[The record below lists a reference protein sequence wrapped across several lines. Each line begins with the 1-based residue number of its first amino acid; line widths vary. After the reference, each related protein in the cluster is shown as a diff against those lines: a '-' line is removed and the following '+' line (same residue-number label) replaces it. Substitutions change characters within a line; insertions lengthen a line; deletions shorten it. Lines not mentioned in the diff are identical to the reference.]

1 MSIYSKLNAA
11 RAKFHA
17 LKLEKTGHN
26 KFAGYYYFELGDFLI
41 PALRIFDEV
50 GLCAIVSFD
59 KELATMT
66 IVDIQ
71 AQQIDTKPHYI
82 TITSPLSEA
91 NLKGCHP
98 IQNVGACETY
108 CRRYLWVAALEIVE
122 HDALDA
128 TTGKDQKEK
137 TGIPLNV
144 KASGPKLIFAELQPE
159 DQDYCRKIAKRA
171 IEFMP
176 EVSRVIDLL
185 DNEGMNNF
193 QKIGVWNLL
202 PSATRSA
209 IKKAQDKMKMPS
221 RDLTGGLEANQS
233 NAKD

>member
-1 MSIYSKLNAA
+1 MSVYTKLNAA

-26 KFAGYYYFELGDFLI
+26 KFAGYNYFELGDFLI

-50 GLCAIVSFD
+50 GLCAVVSFD

-66 IVDIQ
+66 IVS
-71 AQQIDTKPHYI
+71 IDEPAKDEGRGHFSVPSI

-108 CRRYLWVAALEIVE
+108 SRRYLWVAALEIVE

-128 TTGKDQKEK
+128 TTGKEAKEK
-137 TGIPLNV
+137 TGVNPNF
-144 KASGPKLIFAELQPE
+144 KAAGPELIFGQLQPE
-159 DQDYCRKIAKRA
+159 DQDYCRKIAARVVDVMPDASRA
-171 IEFMP
+171 VDI
-176 EVSRVIDLL
+176 L
-185 DNEGMNNF
+185 DNEGMNSD
-193 QKIGVWNLL
+193 QKVGVWHLL
-202 PSATRSA
+202 DSGTRSA
-209 IKKAQDKMKMPS
+209 IKRAQ
-221 RDLTGGLEANQS
+221 EA
-233 NAKD
+233 AK